1 MKINKKNVGAIL
13 MMAAGVGLIANAVY
27 IKKKV
32 DNYTQII
39 GQPEDNKESDIS
51 KRIKEAAEDKAVK
64 IITFV
69 VENQEKIEAI
79 TTVIGIAG
87 TVIGIVNGIKEYKR
101 SDEMEEML
109 KDICAFNDEL
119 SGIWNDY
126 CKCMGSC
133 IGSLDHD
140 LMSKLDTIEKAVTKK
155 KK

>member
-1 MKINKKNVGAIL
+1 MKVNKKKVGAIL
-13 MMAAGVGLIANAVY
+13 MMAAGAGLIVNAIY

-32 DNYTQII
+32 EKYTQII
-39 GQPEDNKESDIS
+39 DQPEDNKESDIS
-51 KRIKEAAEDKAVK
+51 KSIKKAAEDKAVK

-79 TTVIGIAG
+79 TTVIGMAG

-101 SDEMEEML
+101 SDEMESML

-119 SGIWNDY
+119 SDAWNYY
-126 CKCMGSC
+126 CKYRE
-133 IGSLDHD
+133 SLDND
-140 LMSKLDTIEKAVTKK
+140 FISRFETIEKAVTKK

>member
-1 MKINKKNVGAIL
+1 MKINKKNIGAIL
-13 MMAAGVGLIANAVY
+13 MMAAGVGLIANAIY

-101 SDEMEEML
+101 SDEMEDML
-109 KDICAFNDEL
+109 KDLCEFKDDLTEA
-119 SGIWNDY
+119 WNARCEYRHSFDN
-126 CKCMGSC
+126 
-133 IGSLDHD
+133 D
-140 LMSKLDTIEKAVTKK
+140 LMSRIDTIEKAVTKK

>member
-1 MKINKKNVGAIL
+1 MKINKKKVGSIL
-13 MMAAGVGLIANAVY
+13 MMAAGVGLIANAIY

-39 GQPEDNKESDIS
+39 GQQEDNEERDIS

-87 TVIGIVNGIKEYKR
+87 TVIGIVNGIKEYKQ
-101 SDEMEEML
+101 SDEMEDML
-109 KDICAFNDEL
+109 KDLCEFKDDLTEAWNIRCEYRHSFDNDLISRIE
-119 SGIWNDY
+119 
-126 CKCMGSC
+126 
-133 IGSLDHD
+133 
-140 LMSKLDTIEKAVTKK
+140 TIEKAVTKNK
-155 KK
+155 K

>member
-13 MMAAGVGLIANAVY
+13 MMAAGVGLIAHGVY

-32 DNYTQII
+32 EKYTQII
-39 GQPEDNKESDIS
+39 DQPEDNKESDIS

-101 SDEMEEML
+101 SDEMEDML
-109 KDICAFNDEL
+109 KDLCEFKDDLTEA
-119 SGIWNDY
+119 WNIRCEYRHSFDN
-126 CKCMGSC
+126 
-133 IGSLDHD
+133 D
-140 LMSKLDTIEKAVTKK
+140 LMSRIETIEKAVTKK

>member
-1 MKINKKNVGAIL
+1 MKVNKKKIGVIL
-13 MMAAGVGLIANAVY
+13 MMAAGAGLIANAVY

-39 GQPEDNKESDIS
+39 GHPEDDKESDIS

-101 SDEMEEML
+101 SDEMEDML
-109 KDICAFNDEL
+109 KDICAFNDEF
-119 SGIWNDY
+119 SGIWSDY
-126 CKCMGSC
+126 CKCT
-133 IGSLDHD
+133 GSLYYD
-140 LMSKLDTIEKAVTKK
+140 LMSRLDTIEKVVTKK